1 MRFLFLFFVFLLSLE
16 AYAQYPTYED
26 WQLLYIIEDD
36 EITYA
41 PLEEDISV
49 NFVSAPDITGFLMT
63 VQGVTNVL
71 VGDAVFF
78 DIDPLFGLINV
89 TITTEDCSVPACD
102 FEELLF
108 YSFFTSPESNSQL
121 FEFYEENLGGGHK
134 TLMITNH
141 EGTQAFFQNSPIT
154 VNPALLGTWYIF
166 QQDTDLGDSS
176 FYDPS
181 VDYGITINTDL
192 SFNGTD
198 DCVLYEGNFTY
209 EEETATE
216 FFLQMESY
224 VRNTENCNNGNDTG
238 TRFPDFIEDQLFY
251 TTLYEQNGE
260 EILTLEGTAGFTMYF
275 TRNTLSLSDF
285 VEFDVHLYPNPAND
299 FIQLETN
306 ADQNF
311 KVQIMDML
319 GKRYNALSLTNSSS
333 IDISN
338 LPSGIYFITITTDNS
353 PLVRKFIKK

>member
-1 MRFLFLFFVFLLSLE
+1 MRFLFLFFVFLLGIE
-16 AYAQYPTYED
+16 TYAQYPLFDD
-26 WQLLYIIEDD
+26 WYLLHISKDAG
-36 EITYA
+36 ITYP
-41 PLEEDISV
+41 PLDENIILTFGDATST
-49 NFVSAPDITGFLMT
+49 TGYAMT

-71 VGDAVFF
+71 EGNAVFF
-78 DIDPLFGLINV
+78 DIDPLFGLINEA
-89 TITTEDCSVPACD
+89 ITTNDCSAPDCD

-121 FEFYEENLGGGHK
+121 FEFYEENLGGGYK

-181 VDYGITINTDL
+181 VDYSITINSDL
-192 SFNGTD
+192 SFNGRD
-198 DCVLYEGNFTY
+198 GCVLYEGNFTY

-285 VEFDVHLYPNPAND
+285 AEFDVQLYPNPAND

-319 GKRYNALSLTNSSS
+319 GKRYNERSLTNSSS

-338 LPSGIYFITITTDNS
+338 LPLGIYFITITTDNS